1 MLDAAKLEQIILC
14 LLKKADNIPSGH
26 VMKREINRVFAQL
39 KEELNAKECR

>member
-1 MLDAAKLEQIILC
+1 MLNAAKLEQAQDA
-14 LLKKADNIPSGH
+14 LLKKADNLPSGH